1 MKMTIEIENEK
12 IIDFILKD
20 VLHTLRLYLNLI
32 FISKIYRLDL
42 NNVFGAKD
50 IVAKFKDGKTA
61 IQEVC
66 YNRLY
71 LVRVIYEFL
80 ILNTKSVEK
89 VVSLEN

>member
-1 MKMTIEIENEK
+1 
-12 IIDFILKD
+12 
-20 VLHTLRLYLNLI
+20 
-32 FISKIYRLDL
+32 LDD
-42 NNVFGAKD
+42 VFGAKD

-71 LVRVIYEFL
+71 LVRVIYESL